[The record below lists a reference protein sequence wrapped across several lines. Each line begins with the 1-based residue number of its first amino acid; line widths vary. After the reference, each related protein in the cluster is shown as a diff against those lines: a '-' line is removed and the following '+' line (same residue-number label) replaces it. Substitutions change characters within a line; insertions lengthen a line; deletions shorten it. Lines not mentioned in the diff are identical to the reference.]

1 MTRWLRVLSM
11 LSGFALLPAIGHAA
25 TIAPADTTGLR
36 SFNGGVNV
44 LLLGFTAVK
53 DVLPSGQEDR
63 TVAHFDL
70 GVLSGT
76 IPTTTLEIPV
86 YGIDPGDPTGI
97 FEVYAFAGDGIV
109 SIDEWAEGRL
119 FHTFD
124 GLESEVQT
132 LSVDV
137 TALVQ
142 LAVDRSLPFLS
153 FNFRSLEDRY
163 NMGDGVGL
171 PDASLV
177 IAPEPATASL
187 LGGAMM
193 ALALLRARRVF

>member
-97 FEVYAFAGDGIV
+97 FEVYAFAGDG
-109 SIDEWAEGRL
+109 
-119 FHTFD
+119 
-124 GLESEVQT
+124 
-132 LSVDV
+132 
-137 TALVQ
+137 
-142 LAVDRSLPFLS
+142 
-153 FNFRSLEDRY
+153 
-163 NMGDGVGL
+163 VGL